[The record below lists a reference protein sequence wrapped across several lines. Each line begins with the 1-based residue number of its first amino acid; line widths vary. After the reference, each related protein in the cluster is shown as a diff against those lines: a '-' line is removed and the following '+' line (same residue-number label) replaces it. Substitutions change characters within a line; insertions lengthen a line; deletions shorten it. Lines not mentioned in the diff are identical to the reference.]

1 MVIPADLP
9 PLVAPVAWMLGTW
22 RGWGTRAA
30 DGADAPVVEEV
41 RGDVVGDQMRLVT
54 RVYEGTADKDVDP
67 TWDAASGLSAIA
79 RGPLLVEE
87 TLYVS
92 VAPSDA
98 PLPPPGQH
106 NPRAFTASGAT
117 TGGHASAWDGMSMGP
132 RLRMVSEAIAR
143 VEGSERVVH
152 YGRMFGLVA
161 GELMWTQERTL
172 EGADEAVVEF
182 SGRLM
187 RAEQAADTAEG
198 PDVAERAAARG
209 EGADSPEGP
218 DVAERAAARGE
229 EGSDGL
235 AD

>member
-1 MVIPADLP
+1 MMVIPADLP

-30 DGADAPVVEEV
+30 DGGDAPVVEEV

-54 RVYEGTADKDVDP
+54 RVYEGTADGDVDP
-67 TWDAASGLSAIA
+67 MWDAASGLSVIA

-98 PLPPPGQH
+98 PLPPPGQY
-106 NPRAFTASGAT
+106 NPRAFTAAGAT
-117 TGGHASAWDGMSMGP
+117 TGGHASAWDGVSMGP
-132 RLRMVSEAIAR
+132 RVRMVSEAIAR

-187 RAEQAADTAEG
+187 RAEQAADSA
-198 PDVAERAAARG
+198 D
-209 EGADSPEGP
+209 GADSQEGS
-218 DVAERAAARGE
+218 AARGE

>member
-22 RGWGTRAA
+22 RGWGTRVA

-54 RVYEGTADKDVDP
+54 RVYEGTADRDVDP

-132 RLRMVSEAIAR
+132 RVRMVSEAIAR

-172 EGADEAVVEF
+172 EGADESVVEF

-198 PDVAERAAARG
+198 
-209 EGADSPEGP
+209 ADSPEQP
-218 DVAERAAARGE
+218 DLAERAAARGE

>member
-1 MVIPADLP
+1 MMVIPADLP

-54 RVYEGTADKDVDP
+54 RVYEGTADGDVDP

-132 RLRMVSEAIAR
+132 RVRMVSEAIAR

-198 PDVAERAAARG
+198 
-209 EGADSPEGP
+209 ADSPEQS
-218 DVAERAAARGE
+218 DLAERAAARGE

-235 AD
+235 DD

>member
-132 RLRMVSEAIAR
+132 RVRMVSEAIAR

-198 PDVAERAAARG
+198 
-209 EGADSPEGP
+209 ADSPEGP
-218 DVAERAAARGE
+218 DLAERAAARGE

>member
-22 RGWGTRAA
+22 RGWGTRVA

-54 RVYEGTADKDVDP
+54 RVYEGTADRDVDP

-132 RLRMVSEAIAR
+132 RVRMVSEAIAR
-143 VEGSERVVH
+143 VEGAERVVH

-172 EGADEAVVEF
+172 EGADESVVEF

-198 PDVAERAAARG
+198 
-209 EGADSPEGP
+209 ADSPEQP
-218 DVAERAAARGE
+218 DLAERAAARGE

>member
-1 MVIPADLP
+1 MMVIPADLP

-22 RGWGTRAA
+22 RGWGTRVA

-54 RVYEGTADKDVDP
+54 QVYEGTADRDVDP

-132 RLRMVSEAIAR
+132 RVRMVSEAIAR

-198 PDVAERAAARG
+198 
-209 EGADSPEGP
+209 ADSPEQP
-218 DVAERAAARGE
+218 DLAERAAARGE

>member
-1 MVIPADLP
+1 
-9 PLVAPVAWMLGTW
+9 
-22 RGWGTRAA
+22 
-30 DGADAPVVEEV
+30 
-41 RGDVVGDQMRLVT
+41 
-54 RVYEGTADKDVDP
+54 
-67 TWDAASGLSAIA
+67 
-79 RGPLLVEE
+79 
-87 TLYVS
+87 
-92 VAPSDA
+92 
-98 PLPPPGQH
+98 
-106 NPRAFTASGAT
+106 
-117 TGGHASAWDGMSMGP
+117 MGP
-132 RLRMVSEAIAR
+132 RVRMVSEAIAR

-187 RAEQAADTAEG
+187 RAEQAAG
-198 PDVAERAAARG
+198 PA

>member
-1 MVIPADLP
+1 M
-9 PLVAPVAWMLGTW
+9 
-22 RGWGTRAA
+22 
-30 DGADAPVVEEV
+30 

-54 RVYEGTADKDVDP
+54 RVYEGTADRDVDP

-132 RLRMVSEAIAR
+132 RVRMVSEAIAR

-198 PDVAERAAARG
+198 
-209 EGADSPEGP
+209 ADSPEQP
-218 DVAERAAARGE
+218 DLAERAAARGE

>member
-1 MVIPADLP
+1 MMVIPADLP

-54 RVYEGTADKDVDP
+54 RVYEGTGDVDP

-132 RLRMVSEAIAR
+132 RVRMVSEAIAR

-209 EGADSPEGP
+209 E
-218 DVAERAAARGE
+218 

-235 AD
+235 DD

>member
-1 MVIPADLP
+1 MMVIPADLP

-41 RGDVVGDQMRLVT
+41 RGEVVGDQMRLVT
-54 RVYEGTADKDVDP
+54 RVYEGTADRDVDP
-67 TWDAASGLSAIA
+67 TWDAASGLSVIA

-98 PLPPPGQH
+98 PLPPPGQY
-106 NPRAFTASGAT
+106 NPRAFTAAGAT

-132 RLRMVSEAIAR
+132 RVRMVSEAIAR

-172 EGADEAVVEF
+172 EGADEAMVEF

-187 RAEQAADTAEG
+187 RAEQAAG
-198 PDVAERAAARG
+198 PA

-218 DVAERAAARGE
+218 DSAERAAARGE

>member
-198 PDVAERAAARG
+198 PDVAERAAARR

>member
-22 RGWGTRAA
+22 RGWGTRVA

-54 RVYEGTADKDVDP
+54 RVYEGTADRDVDP

-132 RLRMVSEAIAR
+132 RVRMVSEAIAR

-198 PDVAERAAARG
+198 
-209 EGADSPEGP
+209 ADSPEQP
-218 DVAERAAARGE
+218 DLAERTAARGE

>member
-1 MVIPADLP
+1 MMVIPADLP

-22 RGWGTRAA
+22 RGWGTRVA

-54 RVYEGTADKDVDP
+54 RVYEGTADRDVDP

-132 RLRMVSEAIAR
+132 RVRMVSEAIAR

-198 PDVAERAAARG
+198 
-209 EGADSPEGP
+209 ADSPEQP
-218 DVAERAAARGE
+218 DLAERAAARGE

>member
-30 DGADAPVVEEV
+30 DGGDAPVVEEV

-54 RVYEGTADKDVDP
+54 RVYEGTADGDVDP
-67 TWDAASGLSAIA
+67 MWDAASGLSVIA

-98 PLPPPGQH
+98 PLPPPGQY
-106 NPRAFTASGAT
+106 NPRAFTAAGAT
-117 TGGHASAWDGMSMGP
+117 TGGHASAWDGVSMGP
-132 RLRMVSEAIAR
+132 RVRMVSEAIAR

-187 RAEQAADTAEG
+187 RAEQAADSA
-198 PDVAERAAARG
+198 D
-209 EGADSPEGP
+209 GADSQEGS
-218 DVAERAAARGE
+218 AARGE